1 MVYKARAK
9 YQEENKQAIKDF
21 HARYRAKAILEMSQ
35 YDATLPSNLP
45 KFKPWEFLSDEEL
58 KDIFRKEKVLKHM
71 QKGFEYWK

>member
-45 KFKPWEFLSDEEL
+45 KFKP
-58 KDIFRKEKVLKHM
+58 
-71 QKGFEYWK
+71 